1 MTQTSTA
8 TLRCGVVGVGKMG
21 NHHARLW
28 TQVEGC
34 DLVGVVDSSADRCQ
48 QVVEKYG
55 GKGYSEVDAL
65 IGDPSKVEK
74 ALGWKAKTHW
84 KELAELMVDA
94 DIAALK

>member
-1 MTQTSTA
+1 MTPTSTA

-48 QVVEKYG
+48 QVVEKY
-55 GKGYSEVDAL
+55 
-65 IGDPSKVEK
+65 
-74 ALGWKAKTHW
+74 
-84 KELAELMVDA
+84 ELQPQL
-94 DIAALK
+94 